1 MANEYLSGF
10 SLEGLVVPTKA
21 ATIYH
26 AQETSLF
33 LGGLLVP
40 VVNVPAGSQ
49 SAQVPMLNSIGAI
62 TAISDDSANSDVAA
76 SVITDTTATINVDLY
91 AARSVVRDLGGID
104 PQELGRVLGMA
115 VAKGFDTAVLT
126 AMATTLT
133 ASTSDSLPLSADAI
147 FDAVAQIR
155 GAGEMGQLN
164 AVVSTTAAA
173 TLMKSLFAN
182 GNFAGGDFQT
192 EALRNGF
199 IGSFAGVNMFQ
210 SALVPAAHE
219 GFIFGQ
225 DAARLAMAKGVD
237 IEIQRRAAAV
247 GNDVVA
253 SIHGGAGIV
262 DAARGVQLINVA

>member
-21 ATIYH
+21 ATIYT
-26 AQETSLF
+26 AQEASLF
-33 LGGLLVP
+33 LPGTLIP

-49 SAQVPMLNSIGAI
+49 SAQVPVLGTVNATTVSSETAGDLAAEVIG
-62 TAISDDSANSDVAA
+62 
-76 SVITDTTATINVDLY
+76 DTTATIPVNLY

-104 PQELGRVLGMA
+104 PAELGRVLGNA
-115 VAKGFDTAVLT
+115 VAKAYDTAILT
-126 AMATTLT
+126 AMATDLT
-133 ASTSDSLPLSADAI
+133 ASTSDSDPLTADAI

-164 AVVSTTAAA
+164 AVISTASAAA
-173 TLMKSLFAN
+173 LMKSLFAN
-182 GNFAGGDFQT
+182 GNVAGGDFQT

-199 IGSFAGVNMFQ
+199 VGSFAGVNMFQ
-210 SALVPAAHE
+210 SALVPAAHN

-225 DAARLAMAKGVD
+225 EACRLAMQKGVD
-237 IEIQRRAAAV
+237 IEVQRRAAAV

-253 SIHGGAGIV
+253 SIHAGVGVV
-262 DAARGVQLINVA
+262 DAARGVQLINV

>member
-1 MANEYLSGF
+1 MPGVLI
-10 SLEGLVVPTKA
+10 PM
-21 ATIYH
+21 
-26 AQETSLF
+26 
-33 LGGLLVP
+33 
-40 VVNVPAGSQ
+40 VNVPAGSQ
-49 SAQVPMLNSIGAI
+49 SAQVPLLSAA
-62 TAISDDSANSDVAA
+62 TATTVSDDSANSDIAA
-76 SVITDTTATINVDLY
+76 SVITDTTATIACNLF

-104 PQELGRVLGMA
+104 PAELGRVLGNA
-115 VAKGFDTAVLT
+115 VAKGFDTAVLV
-126 AMATTLT
+126 AMAANLT
-133 ASTSDSLPLSADAI
+133 DATSDSEPLSADAI

-164 AVVSTTAAA
+164 AVISTASAA

-199 IGSFAGVNMFQ
+199 VGSFAGVNMFQ
-210 SALVPAAHE
+210 SALVPAAHN

-225 DAARLAMAKGVD
+225 DGLRVAMQKGVD

-253 SIHGGAGIV
+253 SLHAGVGVV
-262 DAARGVQLINVA
+262 DAARGVQLINV